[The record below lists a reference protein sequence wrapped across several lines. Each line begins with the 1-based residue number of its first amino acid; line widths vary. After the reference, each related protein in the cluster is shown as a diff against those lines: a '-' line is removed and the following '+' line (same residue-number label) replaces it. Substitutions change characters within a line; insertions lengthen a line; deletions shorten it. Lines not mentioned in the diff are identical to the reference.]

1 VLAPLEEAATVD
13 VGPPEGWPRAEL
25 RQRAAQ
31 ADALISQLT
40 DKIDREL
47 IEAARSL
54 RR

>member
-1 VLAPLEEAATVD
+1 MS
-13 VGPPEGWPRAEL
+13 PPEGWRAEL
-25 RQRAAQ
+25 LQRAPQ